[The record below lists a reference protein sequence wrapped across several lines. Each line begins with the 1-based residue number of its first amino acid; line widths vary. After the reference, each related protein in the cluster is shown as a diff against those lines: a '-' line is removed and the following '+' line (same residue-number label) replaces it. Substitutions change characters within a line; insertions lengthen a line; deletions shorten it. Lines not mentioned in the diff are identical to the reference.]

1 MLRYKPVHTNQRSRE
16 YSETLTTHLSFRRL
30 EYHRYAH
37 LIITT
42 LRIIIVT
49 HSHSTMSSNRHIPGS
64 GNPSYNQQ
72 PNYHANAQ
80 SPTMVHNS
88 PFSHPPPYPLSGQQ
102 QSTLHVAASM
112 HQNMMQPTTTTP
124 TNVPDRQRQHRLTST
139 SEEEDETHLNSNNEW
154 QVI

>member
-1 MLRYKPVHTNQRSRE
+1 
-16 YSETLTTHLSFRRL
+16 
-30 EYHRYAH
+30 
-37 LIITT
+37 
-42 LRIIIVT
+42 
-49 HSHSTMSSNRHIPGS
+49 MSSKGQIPGS

-102 QSTLHVAASM
+102 QSTLHVAAST

-124 TNVPDRQRQHRLTST
+124 TNAPDRQRLYRLTST
-139 SEEEDETHLNSNNEW
+139 SEVEDDTHLNSTNEW
-154 QVI
+154 QVIRRNKRGKNARHNSHRTDRLTGNTQSL

>member
-16 YSETLTTHLSFRRL
+16 YSEILTTHLSFRRL

-72 PNYHANAQ
+72 PNYHAKAQ
-80 SPTMVHNS
+80 SSTMVQN
-88 PFSHPPPYPLSGQQ
+88 PPVFLLATIPISGRQ

-112 HQNMMQPTTTTP
+112 HQNMMQPTTTP